1 MRILLVLC
9 LLAQQNLIDERPAP
23 SEMILIDGSKEPH
36 RIPEWSAWQWAFYLM
51 RDGKTR
57 DELPMELYNLV
68 TPADVALI
76 VAAVRD
82 SLENDAAL
90 QKRGMEL
97 YTQLLAVRKGCD
109 AKERTKKEQAA
120 CFIREGNVV
129 SRGWKDEEIQF
140 RQRTLDIRDRLLRQ
154 LEEGGKQEV
163 NLALA
168 MWVEAR
174 KAGMKAHIHKP
185 NLAHYYKPR

>member
-9 LLAQQNLIDERPAP
+9 LLAQQNLIDERPDP

-36 RIPEWSAWQWAFYLM
+36 RIPEWSVWQWAFYLM
-51 RDGKTR
+51 RDSKTR
-57 DELPMELYNLV
+57 DELPMELYDLV
-68 TPADVALI
+68 TPADVVSI
-76 VAAVRD
+76 VAAVKD

-90 QKRGMEL
+90 KKRGMEL
-97 YTQLLAVRKGCD
+97 YSLLLTVRRSCD
-109 AKERTKKEQAA
+109 DKERTKKEQTA
-120 CFIREGNVV
+120 CFIREGNLV

-154 LEEGGKQEV
+154 LEEGGRQEV
-163 NLALA
+163 KLALTL
-168 MWVEAR
+168 WVEGR

-185 NLAHYYKPR
+185 NLAHYNKPR

>member
-9 LLAQQNLIDERPAP
+9 LLAQQNLIDERPDP

-36 RIPEWSAWQWAFYLM
+36 RIPEWSTWQWAFQLM

-57 DELPMELYNLV
+57 DELPMELYKLV

-82 SLENDAAL
+82 SVENDAAL
-90 QKRGMEL
+90 EKRSIEL
-97 YTQLLAVRKGCD
+97 YSKMLVVRQACD
-109 AKERTKKEQAA
+109 AKEKTREQRNA
-120 CFIREGNVV
+120 CFIREGTSV
-129 SRGWKDEEIQF
+129 SAGWREEEIEF

-154 LEEGGKQEV
+154 LEEGGRHEV
-163 NLALA
+163 TLTLVGWAEKA
-168 MWVEAR
+168 
-174 KAGMKAHIHKP
+174 KAGIKAHIHKP

>member
-1 MRILLVLC
+1 MRMLLVLC
-9 LLAQQNLIDERPAP
+9 LLAQQNLIDERPDP
-23 SEMILIDGSKEPH
+23 SEMILIDGSKEPYK
-36 RIPEWSAWQWAFYLM
+36 IPEWSAWQWAFHLM

-90 QKRGMEL
+90 EKRGIEL
-97 YTQLLAVRKGCD
+97 YSKLLVVRQACD
-109 AKERTKKEQAA
+109 AKEKTKEQQTA
-120 CFIREGNVV
+120 CFIREGRPV
-129 SRGWKDEEIQF
+129 SAGWQDEEIGF
-140 RQRTLDIRDRLLRQ
+140 RQRTLDIRDRLLWQ
-154 LEEGGKQEV
+154 LEEGGRHDVKI
-163 NLALA
+163 ALVA
-168 MWVEAR
+168 WAEKA
-174 KAGMKAHIHKP
+174 KAGIKAHIHKP